1 MEVRKELILFFII
14 LLLNVGVENRKGIL
28 KGSLKLR
35 KVAISSNSK
44 RLMTMNPHKTI
55 KSLFEPTGVAVTPK
69 MASCK
74 VLKTMG
80 RFV

>member
-1 MEVRKELILFFII
+1 
-14 LLLNVGVENRKGIL
+14 
-28 KGSLKLR
+28 
-35 KVAISSNSK
+35 
-44 RLMTMNPHKTI
+44 MNPHKTI

-80 RFV
+80 RFVKQFPIGQDQENLKTGFSKNKVKGGGLSSV

>member
-1 MEVRKELILFFII
+1 
-14 LLLNVGVENRKGIL
+14 
-28 KGSLKLR
+28 
-35 KVAISSNSK
+35 
-44 RLMTMNPHKTI
+44 MNPHKTI

-80 RFV
+80 RFVKQFPYRSRSGEPKNWLFKKKLKGGG